1 LLDWRGLC
9 GLFEVSGFPAFAA
22 APGGARSW
30 LLVVCGGWEVGII
43 RRAGQFRRASIIFSD
58 SAEVVEVVEQDIIDT
73 SLEVGSGCEWRGSG
87 AEPQWDN
94 PKSTKA
100 YDHIARHHGPKLKA
114 DNLRGRAAGTKTDQG
129 QWFNELDW
137 VKAEKGV
144 PKYPGEYII
153 DFKRPIGRVYHPDG
167 TITENV
173 SRAFIQ
179 RNPDGALNSGYPIL
193 DNLTLVSLKRRR
205 DRNE

>member
-1 LLDWRGLC
+1 
-9 GLFEVSGFPAFAA
+9 
-22 APGGARSW
+22 
-30 LLVVCGGWEVGII
+30 
-43 RRAGQFRRASIIFSD
+43 
-58 SAEVVEVVEQDIIDT
+58 
-73 SLEVGSGCEWRGSG
+73 
-87 AEPQWDN
+87 
-94 PKSTKA
+94 
-100 YDHIARHHGPKLKA
+100 
-114 DNLRGRAAGTKTDQG
+114 LRGRAAGTNTDQG

-167 TITENV
+167 TISENV

-179 RNPDGALNSGYPIL
+179 RNYDGALNSGYPIL